1 MLFPD
6 LPPPG
11 PTSPV
16 TVACVQQAAATYG
29 IPEALI
35 LAVLETEGGRPG
47 LARRNRDGS
56 HDLGPMQVNTRWVRR
71 EGLNARDLRD
81 HGCYNLHVG
90 TAILARELRA
100 APDLATGVGN
110 YHSRTPRHHQRY
122 QRLIVRS
129 LKRLLAGMGRS
140 APRGAP

>member
-35 LAVLETEGGRPG
+35 LAVLKTEGGRPG

-90 TAILARELRA
+90 AAILARELRA

-110 YHSRTPRHHQRY
+110 YHSRTPRHHRRY

-129 LKRLLAGMGRS
+129 LKRLLAGRGPPAPGRV
-140 APRGAP
+140 P

>member
-35 LAVLETEGGRPG
+35 LEVLKTEGGRPG

-71 EGLNARDLRD
+71 EGLNARDLHD

-122 QRLIVRS
+122 QRH
-129 LKRLLAGMGRS
+129 
-140 APRGAP
+140 RGAKRR

>member
-1 MLFPD
+1 MPFAD

-16 TVACVQQAAATYG
+16 TVECVQQAASIHG

-35 LAVLETEGGRPG
+35 LAILKTEGGRPG

-56 HDLGPMQVNTRWVRR
+56 HDLGPMQVNTRWVQR

-110 YHSRTPRHHQRY
+110 YHSRTPRHHRRY
-122 QRLIVRS
+122 QRLIVQS

-140 APRGAP
+140 TPGRIP

>member
-16 TVACVQQAAATYG
+16 TVECVQQAASVHG
-29 IPEALI
+29 VPEALI

-90 TAILARELRA
+90 AAILARELRA

-110 YHSRTPRHHQRY
+110 YHSRTPRHHRRY
-122 QRLIVRS
+122 QRSIVRS
-129 LKRLLAGMGRS
+129 LKRLLAGMERA
-140 APRGAP
+140 APSRVP

>member
-16 TVACVQQAAATYG
+16 TVECVQQAASVHG
-29 IPEALI
+29 VPEALI

-90 TAILARELRA
+90 AAILARELRA

-110 YHSRTPRHHQRY
+110 YHSRTPRHHRRY
-122 QRLIVRS
+122 QRSIVRS
-129 LKRLLAGMGRS
+129 LKRLLTGMERAVPGRV
-140 APRGAP
+140 P

>member
-16 TVACVQQAAATYG
+16 TVACVQQAAVTYG

-90 TAILARELRA
+90 AAILARELR
-100 APDLATGVGN
+100 
-110 YHSRTPRHHQRY
+110 
-122 QRLIVRS
+122 
-129 LKRLLAGMGRS
+129 
-140 APRGAP
+140 

>member
-16 TVACVQQAAATYG
+16 TVECVHQAASVHRV
-29 IPEALI
+29 PEALI
-35 LAVLETEGGRPG
+35 LAVLKTEGGRPG

-56 HDLGPMQVNTRWVRR
+56 HDLGPMQVNTRWVHR

-90 TAILARELRA
+90 AAILARELRA

-110 YHSRTPRHHQRY
+110 YHSRTPRHHRRY
-122 QRLIVRS
+122 QRLIVLS
-129 LKRLLAGMGRS
+129 LKRLLTGRGPP
-140 APRGAP
+140 APGRAP

>member
-1 MLFPD
+1 
-6 LPPPG
+6 
-11 PTSPV
+11 
-16 TVACVQQAAATYG
+16 
-29 IPEALI
+29 
-35 LAVLETEGGRPG
+35 
-47 LARRNRDGS
+47 
-56 HDLGPMQVNTRWVRR
+56 MQVNTRWVRR

-90 TAILARELRA
+90 AAILARELRA

-122 QRLIVRS
+122 QRSIVRS
-129 LKRLLAGMGRS
+129 LKRLLAGMGRT